1 MSGVDTK
8 KRIQM
13 KESKLKEI
21 EEMAFDQNTIELIGE
36 VRRLKKIVLQ
46 LKQTNKQLENDFE
59 LASAVRFCN
68 EWEH

>member
-36 VRRLKKIVLQ
+36 VRRLKRL
-46 LKQTNKQLENDFE
+46 
-59 LASAVRFCN
+59 FCN
-68 EWEH
+68 